1 MSNRCENSHLLTVLL
16 LGVFIAVP
24 SVHAEILTF
33 QQGVSGYGGSRDTSI
48 RWAFEA
54 NYFMT
59 PNADGTFAAINSEG
73 PHASVGAYEYLSTN
87 GGVSSVLEVGQFFNK
102 PIGFAGRAGPIY
114 RFSRMAIRFRDLIGT
129 SSGQVPPDA
138 TITNA
143 TLKLYN
149 TYDLGAAGASSGSPD
164 DPGFAKEPQ
173 LNQGLIQL
181 SPMLVPIV
189 WGTSDGAASK
199 GESTGRARRRGRGHW
214 WSRGETCGYPDTPD
228 DPFIA
233 ETSCGPV
240 PAGSPPATDPGGC
253 YGVGCLGYGNS
264 GIGTT
269 LWGRHW
275 VIADGFEGDY
285 DPTDL
290 AAVEV
295 FQDAAE
301 GFKEFDVTP
310 LVIDGRISQ
319 LGVYLTALGNEP
331 ATLEKNFG
339 QAYRSSEFG
348 GANPSPEDLA
358 TRPILVVE
366 FEPMAIR
373 LPGDASGDGIMDV
386 VDLGIVGANFNL
398 MGVEF
403 GDGDFN
409 DDGVV
414 DVADLAIVGAN
425 WSAAKGSSNLQTH
438 YLSGADQ
445 TVPEPTSMAVMA
457 LGSVLLLRLNRQV
470 A

>member
-1 MSNRCENSHLLTVLL
+1 M
-16 LGVFIAVP
+16 
-24 SVHAEILTF
+24 
-33 QQGVSGYGGSRDTSI
+33 
-48 RWAFEA
+48 
-54 NYFMT
+54 
-59 PNADGTFAAINSEG
+59 
-73 PHASVGAYEYLSTN
+73 
-87 GGVSSVLEVGQFFNK
+87 
-102 PIGFAGRAGPIY
+102 
-114 RFSRMAIRFRDLIGT
+114 
-129 SSGQVPPDA
+129 
-138 TITNA
+138 
-143 TLKLYN
+143 
-149 TYDLGAAGASSGSPD
+149 
-164 DPGFAKEPQ
+164 
-173 LNQGLIQL
+173 
-181 SPMLVPIV
+181 
-189 WGTSDGAASK
+189 
-199 GESTGRARRRGRGHW
+199 
-214 WSRGETCGYPDTPD
+214 
-228 DPFIA
+228 
-233 ETSCGPV
+233 
-240 PAGSPPATDPGGC
+240 
-253 YGVGCLGYGNS
+253 
-264 GIGTT
+264 
-269 LWGRHW
+269 
-275 VIADGFEGDY
+275 
-285 DPTDL
+285 
-290 AAVEV
+290 EV

-438 YLSGADQ
+438 CLSGADQ